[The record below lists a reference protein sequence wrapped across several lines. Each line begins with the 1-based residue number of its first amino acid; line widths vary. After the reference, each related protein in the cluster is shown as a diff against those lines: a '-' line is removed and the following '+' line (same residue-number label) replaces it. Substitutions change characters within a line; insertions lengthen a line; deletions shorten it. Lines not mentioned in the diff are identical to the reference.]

1 MNTSHDT
8 TNSLPRQLVPVKLA
22 ERSYEIAI
30 VHEQWNLLPS
40 FMNSWLERIDHLKSA
55 ARKALLVTDTNV
67 VNLFAGKLRQELI
80 EQNWTVELTA
90 VPAGES
96 SKSLAMANQIYDQLV
111 EMQADRQTV
120 VIAVGGGVVGDLA
133 GFVAATYNRGL
144 PFVQVPTT
152 LLADVDSSVGG
163 KVGINHAKGK
173 NLIGAFHQPLGVFI
187 DTSSFN
193 TLPDRDYRSG
203 LAEVVKY
210 GVILDANLFETLENN
225 IEAINSRDPEI
236 LIELVKRSCQLK
248 ADVVEQDEY
257 ERSGLRAILNYG
269 HTFAHAYEALCGY
282 GELMHGEAVSIG
294 MIDASRLAEKLGMI
308 GEDVTER
315 QIQLLSKLGLPT
327 DLPQP
332 VNFTHD
338 DIISRMKIDKKTV
351 AGQLRFV
358 LPRKLG
364 QVEVVKGIDE
374 QLVREVLSR

>member
-8 TNSLPRQLVPVKLA
+8 AKSLPRQLVPVKLA

-30 VHEQWNLLPS
+30 VNEQWNLLPS
-40 FMNSWLERIDHLKSA
+40 LMDSWLERVDHLKSA

-67 VNLFAGKLRQELI
+67 LNLFAGKLRQELSD
-80 EQNWTVELTA
+80 QNWTVELTA

-133 GFVAATYNRGL
+133 GFAAATYNRGL

-210 GVILDANLFETLENN
+210 GVILDANLFETLETN

-248 ADVVEQDEY
+248 AEVVEQDEY

-294 MIDASRLAEKLGMI
+294 MIDASRLAQKLGMI
-308 GEDVTER
+308 GEEVTER
-315 QIQLLSKLGLPT
+315 QINLLSKLGLPT

-332 VNFTHD
+332 VAFTHD

-364 QVEVVKGIDE
+364 QVEVVKGVDE